1 MHPRVIRKNAAARL
15 CATTFATALAMAALW
30 PGAAAAAWWP
40 FSSAAPE
47 GPPPH
52 VVEDPHYG
60 DTLFH
65 FYKGRYFTAV
75 TGLMVSQHFERVP
88 KHADEAEVLRG
99 GLLLSYGL
107 HREAGE
113 IFAKLIE
120 KGTSPAVRDRA
131 WFYLAKIRYQ
141 RGFLPEAEQAV
152 DQVEKYLPP
161 ELEEERG
168 LLKANLLMARGDYA
182 SAVTVL
188 EGMAKGVGKVG
199 AYARFNLGVALIKN
213 GDLEAGSKLLDE
225 IGRAPAENE
234 EYRSLRDKANVAL
247 GFAALQAERPEDARR
262 ALERVRLQGLQS
274 NKALLGFGWAAAAL
288 KDPKLALVPW
298 TELAERDGSDS
309 AVLEA
314 RIAVPYAYAELGAYG
329 QALERY
335 KDAIGAFDKEGGS
348 LNESIGAIRA
358 GKLLAGLLERNP
370 GEEMGW
376 FWKID
381 ELPEM
386 PHANHLTQVL
396 AQHEFQEGFK
406 NYRDLR
412 FLTRNLAY
420 WKDSLGVFDDMLTNR
435 RQAYAERLPKI
446 ISQANA
452 SGLAAMQQR
461 SQAVIKEVAR
471 VAAESDSA
479 ALADAKQRDFMA
491 RIASARATAALPS
504 AEVDAPSVQER
515 LRRASGA
522 LTWQMA
528 QQYPARL
535 WDATKAVTVIQTQL
549 AEAAQHDA
557 ALVQAQRDEPA
568 RFERFAVRIKELDA
582 RIQALIPRV
591 AGLSRDQEQAVQGL
605 AVAELERQKERLA
618 VYATQARFAVA
629 QIYDRA
635 SGSTKEADRATKP

>member
-1 MHPRVIRKNAAARL
+1 MRPRTIRKNAAVRL
-15 CATTFATALAMAALW
+15 CITALAVAALS

-52 VVEDPHYG
+52 VIEDPHYG

-75 TGLMVSQHFERVP
+75 TGLMVSQYFERVP

-120 KGTSPAVRDRA
+120 KGTSPSVRDRA

-152 DQVEKYLPP
+152 DQVEKNLPP

-182 SAVTVL
+182 SAVTAL
-188 EGMAKGVGKVG
+188 EGMAKGTGKVG
-199 AYARFNLGVALIKN
+199 AYARYNLGVALIKN
-213 GDLEAGSKLLDE
+213 GDLEGGSKLLEE

-247 GFAALQAERPEDARR
+247 GFAALQADHPEDARR
-262 ALERVRLQGLQS
+262 ALERVRLFGLQS
-274 NKALLGFGWAAAAL
+274 NKALLGFGWAAAAM
-288 KDPKLALVPW
+288 KDPKRALVPW
-298 TELAERDGSDS
+298 TELAERDASDS

-329 QALERY
+329 QSLERY
-335 KDAIGAFDKEGGS
+335 NGAIAAFDKEGTG
-348 LNESIGAIRA
+348 LNESISAIRA
-358 GKLLAGLLERNP
+358 GKLLTGLLEQNP
-370 GEEMGW
+370 GDEMGW

-381 ELPEM
+381 KLPEM

-396 AQHEFQEGFK
+396 AQHDFQEGFK

-412 FLTRNLAY
+412 FLTGNLAQ
-420 WKDSLGVFDDMLTNR
+420 WQDSLGVFGDMLANR

-446 ISQANA
+446 ISKA
-452 SGLAAMQQR
+452 SGTGLHALQQR
-461 SQAVIKEVAR
+461 GDAVVKELAR
-471 VAAESDSA
+471 VAADSDSA
-479 ALADAKQRDFMA
+479 ALADDKQRDLQA
-491 RIASARATAALPS
+491 RIDSARATLAQPG
-504 AEVDAPSVQER
+504 AEGEATSVSER

-528 QQYPARL
+528 QQYRARL
-535 WDATKAVTVIQTQL
+535 WEATKAVTVVQAQL
-549 AEAAQHDA
+549 SEAAQRDA
-557 ALVQAQRDEPA
+557 ALAQAQRDEPA
-568 RFERFAVRIKELDA
+568 RFERFAQRIKELDA

-591 AGLSRDQEQAVQGL
+591 AGLSRDQEQFVQGL

-635 SGSTKEADRATKP
+635 TSTKEGDRAAKP

>member
-1 MHPRVIRKNAAARL
+1 MQPRATKKNPAARL
-15 CATTFATALAMAALW
+15 CRAAFAIAVLW
-30 PGAAAAAWWP
+30 PVAAAAAWWP
-40 FSSAAPE
+40 FNNAAPE
-47 GPPPH
+47 DPPAH
-52 VVEDPHYG
+52 VIEDPHYG
-60 DTLFH
+60 DTLFQ

-113 IFAKLIE
+113 IFAKLID
-120 KGTSPAVRDRA
+120 KGSLPAVRDRA
-131 WFYLAKIRYQ
+131 WYYLAKIRYQ

-152 DQVEKYLPP
+152 DLVEKNLPP

-182 SAVTVL
+182 TAVTVL
-188 EGMAKGVGKVG
+188 EGLAKGVDKSG
-199 AYARFNLGVALIKN
+199 AYARYNLGVALIRN
-213 GDLEAGSKLLDE
+213 ADVDAGSKLLE
-225 IGRAPAENE
+225 QIGLAPAENE
-234 EYRSLRDKANVAL
+234 EYRGLRDKANVAL

-262 ALERVRLQGLQS
+262 ALERVRLAGQQS
-274 NKALLGFGWAAAAL
+274 NKALLGFGWAAAAM

-298 TELAERDGSDS
+298 TELAERDSSDS

-314 RIAVPYAYAELGAYG
+314 RIAVPYAFAELGAFG

-335 KDAIGAFDKEGGS
+335 KDAISGFDKEGGR
-348 LNESIGAIRA
+348 LNESIGAIQA
-358 GKLLAGLLERNP
+358 GKLLAGLIDRNP
-370 GEEMGW
+370 DEEMGW
-376 FWKID
+376 FWNID

-412 FLTRNLAY
+412 FLARNLAH

-435 RQAYAERLPKI
+435 RQAYTERLPKI
-446 ISQANA
+446 ISQANT
-452 SGLAAMQQR
+452 SGLAAMQR
-461 SQAVIKEVAR
+461 RGEAVIQEVAR

-479 ALADAKQRDFMA
+479 ALADARQRDLME

-504 AEVDAPSVQER
+504 SEVDAPSVQER
-515 LRRASGA
+515 LRRAKGA

-528 QQYPARL
+528 QQYPVRL
-535 WDATKAVTVIQTQL
+535 WEATKAVTVIQTQL
-549 AEAAQHDA
+549 TEAAQRDA
-557 ALVQAQRDEPA
+557 ALAQAQRDEPV
-568 RFERFAVRIKELDA
+568 RFEQFAMRIKELDA

-591 AGLSRDQEQAVQGL
+591 AALSREQEQAVQGL
-605 AVAELERQKERLA
+605 AVAELERQKERLT
-618 VYATQARFAVA
+618 VYSTQARFAVA

-635 SGSTKEADRATKP
+635 SGSTKEGDRATKP

>member
-1 MHPRVIRKNAAARL
+1 MQPRAIRNNAVVRL
-15 CATTFATALAMAALW
+15 CAAAFAVAALW
-30 PGAAAAAWWP
+30 PAAAAAAWWP

-52 VVEDPHYG
+52 VIEDPHYG

-65 FYKGRYFTAV
+65 FYKGRFFTAV

-120 KGTSPAVRDRA
+120 KGSSPAVRDRA

-182 SAVTVL
+182 TAVTVL
-188 EGMAKGVGKVG
+188 ESMAKGVGKVG

-213 GDLEAGSKLLDE
+213 GDVDAGSKLLDE

-314 RIAVPYAYAELGAYG
+314 RIAVPYAFAELGAYG
-329 QALERY
+329 QALDRY

-412 FLTRNLAY
+412 FLTRNLEY

-461 SQAVIKEVAR
+461 GEAVIKEVAR
-471 VAAESDSA
+471 VATESDSA
-479 ALADAKQRDFMA
+479 ALADAQQRDFMQ
-491 RIASARATAALPS
+491 RIASARATAALPGT
-504 AEVDAPSVQER
+504 EVEAPSVQER

-549 AEAAQHDA
+549 TEAAQHDA

-605 AVAELERQKERLA
+605 AVAELEGQKERLA